1 MEGVAISFF
10 FFFFFLGGGVKL
22 GIAKI
27 CVALLAS
34 WKGNYGKLNRGD
46 LEGSSFV
53 PNVEQ
58 LEGKEFTHF

>member
-1 MEGVAISFF
+1 MEGVAISFLFLF
-10 FFFFFLGGGVKL
+10 FFFGGKL

>member
-1 MEGVAISFF
+1 MG
-10 FFFFFLGGGVKL
+10 GGGVKL